1 MNVFEIIAGSLLL
14 ICCLALVILVMLQ
27 EPKQGGLGSTFGDSS
42 TDSYFG
48 KNSGRTLEAMLG
60 RFRSDDSGQYLLCLY
75 QLRNRES
82 PALPRRAFFVYGF
95 VKERKET

>member
-14 ICCLALVILVMLQ
+14 ICCLALIILVMLQ

-48 KNSGRTLEAMLG
+48 KNSGRTLEAILG
-60 RFRSDDSGQYLLCLY
+60 RFTKWFAIG
-75 QLRNRES
+75 
-82 PALPRRAFFVYGF
+82 FFVLTVLVSIFSVYIS
-95 VKERKET
+95 